1 MRTDSGHTETLNPPL
16 AIAARTHTHTHS
28 LQTVAVLIII
38 ITTVQSELRDL
49 QFGAEGPTHELAEP
63 R

>member
-1 MRTDSGHTETLNPPL
+1 MRKDSGHTETLNPPL
-16 AIAARTHTHTHS
+16 ATHS